1 MTGFPSPKLGMR
13 TFDARIEFNV
23 YQQPDVPPAG
33 PGVYALLSR
42 IMENGR
48 GLVAVLWM
56 GESEDVSTVSE
67 GHPELPKLV
76 ENGFNAVA
84 AFPEADPEARK
95 KLLDDLLYA
104 RQVWPRCQPQPD
116 DF

>member
-1 MTGFPSPKLGMR
+1 MSQSFTPKLGMR
-13 TFDARIEFNV
+13 TFDERIEFTV
-23 YQQPDVPPAG
+23 YQQPDIPPSG

-42 IMENGR
+42 VMESGR
-48 GLVAVLWM
+48 GLVSVLWI
-56 GESEDVSTVSE
+56 GESEDVATVSE
-67 GHPELPKLV
+67 GHPALADLV

-84 AFPEADPEARK
+84 ALPEPDAEKRK
-95 KLLDDLLYA
+95 TLVHDLLYA

>member
-1 MTGFPSPKLGMR
+1 MTGFPSPKLAMR

-42 IMENGR
+42 TMESGR

-84 AFPEADPEARK
+84 AVPG
-95 KLLDDLLYA
+95 
-104 RQVWPRCQPQPD
+104 PD
-116 DF
+116 AAAERRGATVVGSLAT